1 MWIQGKPGA
10 GKSTLMKHAL
20 EMIERDQNQC
30 VIFASF
36 FFHGRG
42 SAIQKIALG
51 LFRSLIHQ
59 IAQQILELL
68 SDLTS
73 SSKKKYEVQGPFGE
87 KWDWHEGELRRI
99 FNIHFTDAARTYR
112 IQLYIDALDKCGEEV
127 TIDLCLAY
135 TFLVDTTHSS
145 P

>member
-1 MWIQGKPGA
+1 
-10 GKSTLMKHAL
+10 MKHAL

-59 IAQQILELL
+59 IE
-68 SDLTS
+68 
-73 SSKKKYEVQGPFGE
+73 KKYEVQGPFEE

-127 TIDLCLAY
+127 TIDPCLAY
-135 TFLVDTTHSS
+135 TFLVDNTHSS